1 MLRPE
6 VVRLGAPTA
15 PACEAPSAILP
26 SWIGFGYRL
35 EIAGLAETLKAEVP
49 AEAGR
54 PHELGS
60 DVSVGFDPD
69 SCVLLP
75 RAG

>member
-1 MLRPE
+1 MP
-6 VVRLGAPTA
+6 PTA
-15 PACEAPSAILP
+15 PACEGTVRDLAFRGS
-26 SWIGFGYRL
+26 GFGYRL
-35 EIAGLAETLKAEVP
+35 EVAGLAETLKAEMP

-60 DVSVGFDPD
+60 DVVVRFDPD